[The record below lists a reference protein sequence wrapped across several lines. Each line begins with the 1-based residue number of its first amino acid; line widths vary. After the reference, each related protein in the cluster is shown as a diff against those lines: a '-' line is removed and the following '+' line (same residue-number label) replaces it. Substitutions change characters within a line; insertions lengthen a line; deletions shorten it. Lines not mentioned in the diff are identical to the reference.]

1 VQSLG
6 RIYHGSDAFCVVKIP
21 FSLFCILFS
30 WQIFKPI
37 YGLRRNK
44 ETSNKIREYF
54 ETKRLMKQYVAI
66 TKGVPKQPDGEINI
80 PLLRRKVDGN
90 YKVNFS
96 IRFQMKENVFDINF
110 LKDFF
115 IA

>member
-54 ETKRLMKQYVAI
+54 ETKRIMKQYIAI
-66 TKGVPKQPDGEINI
+66 TKGVPKLSDGEINI
-80 PLLRRKVDGN
+80 PLLRREVNGIF
-90 YKVNFS
+90 KVNLIILFE
-96 IRFQMKENVFDINF
+96 MKDNKITFYV
-110 LKDFF
+110 
-115 IA
+115 